1 MQKASRLQAKWR
13 IVILFLTA
21 VLIVAADQLS
31 KIWIRSYPEG
41 QPFFEIGFFRL
52 THVHNTG
59 AAFGLFQGQSF
70 ALTIVVLVGTTFFL
84 IYAFFAYRHFPFL
97 DNMPNRVAVGLILG
111 GTVGNLID
119 RLNPGINGV
128 TDFISIG
135 IWPTFNI
142 ADSAVTI
149 GAILFAYSLL
159 RSVQAEKGQDGQS
172 T

>member
-1 MQKASRLQAKWR
+1 MQKASHLQVKQR
-13 IVILFLTA
+13 NVVLFLTP
-21 VLIVAADQLS
+21 VLIVAADQLT
-31 KIWIRSYPEG
+31 KIWIRSYLDE
-41 QPFFEIGFFRL
+41 QTIFEMGFFRL

-59 AAFGLFQGQSF
+59 AAFGLFPGQSF
-70 ALTIVVLVGTTFFL
+70 ALTIVASVGIVVFL
-84 IYAFFAYRHFPFL
+84 LYALFGYRRFPYL

-119 RLNPGINGV
+119 RLNPNLEGV

-159 RSVQAEKGQDGQS
+159 RSVQAEKR
-172 T
+172 

>member
-1 MQKASRLQAKWR
+1 MQKASHLQAKQR
-13 IVILFLTA
+13 NVALFLTT
-21 VLIVAADQLS
+21 VLIVAADQLT
-31 KIWIRSYPEG
+31 KIWIRSYPDE
-41 QPFFEIGFFRL
+41 QTIFEIGFFRL
-52 THVHNTG
+52 TYVHNTG

-70 ALTIVVLVGTTFFL
+70 ALTIIALVGIAVFL
-84 IYAFFAYRHFPFL
+84 LYALFAYRRFPFL
-97 DNMPNRVAVGLILG
+97 DNMPNRVGLSLILG

-119 RLNPGINGV
+119 RLNPNLEGV

-159 RSVQAEKGQDGQS
+159 RSVQAEKGQDE
-172 T
+172 

>member
-1 MQKASRLQAKWR
+1 MQKASYLRAKWR
-13 IVILFLTA
+13 NVIPFLTA
-21 VLIVAADQLS
+21 VLIVAADQSS

-59 AAFGLFQGQSF
+59 AAFGLFKGQSF
-70 ALTIVVLVGTTFFL
+70 ALTIVALVGITVFL
-84 IYAFFAYRHFPFL
+84 LYVFFAYRHFPPL

-119 RLNPGINGV
+119 RLSSSLNGV

-142 ADSAVTI
+142 ADSALTI

-159 RSVQAEKGQDGQS
+159 RSVQAEKG
-172 T
+172 

>member
-1 MQKASRLQAKWR
+1 M
-13 IVILFLTA
+13 
-21 VLIVAADQLS
+21 
-31 KIWIRSYPEG
+31 
-41 QPFFEIGFFRL
+41 
-52 THVHNTG
+52 
-59 AAFGLFQGQSF
+59 
-70 ALTIVVLVGTTFFL
+70 
-84 IYAFFAYRHFPFL
+84 
-97 DNMPNRVAVGLILG
+97 GLILG

-159 RSVQAEKGQDGQS
+159 RSVQAEKG
-172 T
+172 